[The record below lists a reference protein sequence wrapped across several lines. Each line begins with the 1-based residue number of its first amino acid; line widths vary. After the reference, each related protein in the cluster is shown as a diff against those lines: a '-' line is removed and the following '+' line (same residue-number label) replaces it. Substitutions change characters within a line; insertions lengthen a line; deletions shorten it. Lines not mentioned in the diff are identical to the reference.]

1 MTDAR
6 EITVEGIVPC
16 MDAWCKFSPCKCRDD
31 LNALI
36 AEGDKLTAQLAC
48 VSYNFEDRGNQ
59 LRNLDD
65 KIARLEAERVRA
77 GGEREQ
83 MLIGLLERWLRHA
96 DSGHWRDGTHLSL
109 KATTTADDTRAILE
123 HLLASSPSVS
133 VERERETQRLDIC
146 ASCGQPFRSC
156 KCFNAPDTPQ
166 SVPTCTCSKHP
177 LWDGYD
183 GDCPIHGWFEPVAP
197 DTPQSV
203 PAEEITIEG
212 ERYRWNKSEK
222 LWVICTPDAPLS
234 QGDADAEE
242 DARLHPWA
250 PDTTEKEW
258 LRAKLAS
265 LIAERD
271 TAQLIAKFR
280 LTDLEAFKAYAHR
293 LETER
298 DKLKEAC
305 DGYLAHAANLR
316 GENAKLE
323 ERVSVLEERGKA
335 VLQMVDNVDDW
346 TLEAQSEIIEP
357 FRAALRTSEE
367 A

>member
-6 EITVEGIVPC
+6 EITVEEIDEFEHWVC
-16 MDAWCKFSPCKCRDD
+16 QIYAKAKRAKAIC
-31 LNALI
+31 AL
-36 AEGDKLTAQLAC
+36 ARRALSQESGLTADEMMG
-48 VSYNFEDRGNQ
+48 VGKFDPEPYP
-59 LRNLDD
+59 
-65 KIARLEAERVRA
+65 
-77 GGEREQ
+77 
-83 MLIGLLERWLRHA
+83 
-96 DSGHWRDGTHLSL
+96 
-109 KATTTADDTRAILE
+109 
-123 HLLASSPSVS
+123 PSVS

-203 PAEEITIEG
+203 PAKGDNNGSISPVSNPDGSAVHGGT
-212 ERYRWNKSEK
+212 
-222 LWVICTPDAPLS
+222 LTPDAPLS
-234 QGDADAEE
+234 QGEELVPCMDAWCKISPCKCRDGINA
-242 DARLHPWA
+242 
-250 PDTTEKEW
+250 
-258 LRAKLAS
+258 

-271 TAQLIAKFR
+271 KLKADKDYLRDTLI
-280 LTDLEAFKAYAHR
+280 EVQEYACKENAR
-293 LETER
+293 
-298 DKLKEAC
+298 LKEAC

-323 ERVSVLEERGKA
+323 ERASVLEGALEEYAAMG
-335 VLQMVDNVDDW
+335 DD
-346 TLEAQSEIIEP
+346 LGDLA
-357 FRAALRTSEE
+357 RAALRTSEE